1 VQRRRAAADISRT
14 SMPRREVSA
23 PALVVLVAL
32 AILPWDSCAERPHAL
47 PCVRAIEIDGELYCD
62 DEAPRTI
69 GDVCGSLHPDAGA
82 PMHGGDAIDRFALC
96 LARAPVDR
104 MAPDDLAGLAQP
116 VDINHAD
123 AAELEG
129 LPGIGPSLA
138 ARVIAAR
145 PFATVDDLAEVRGIG
160 PATLDRLRPHVVAR

>member
-1 VQRRRAAADISRT
+1 
-14 SMPRREVSA
+14 MPHREVTV
-23 PALVVLVAL
+23 PALVLLVAL
-32 AILPWDSCAERPHAL
+32 AILPRADSPEPPPPLRCA
-47 PCVRAIEIDGELYCD
+47 RAVVVDGVLRCD

-69 GDVCGSLHPDAGA
+69 ADVCGPLHAAAASPIE
-82 PMHGGDAIDRFALC
+82 GGDAIDRFAVC
-96 LARAPVDR
+96 MRHDRVGR
-104 MAPDDLAGLAQP
+104 MAPEDLAGLAQK

-160 PATLDRLRPHVVAR
+160 PATIDRLRPHIVAR